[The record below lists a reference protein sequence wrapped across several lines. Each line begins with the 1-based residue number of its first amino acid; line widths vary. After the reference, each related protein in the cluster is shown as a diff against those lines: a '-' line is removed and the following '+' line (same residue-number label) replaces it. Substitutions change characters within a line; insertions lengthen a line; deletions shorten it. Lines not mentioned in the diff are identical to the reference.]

1 MASIRSRKTA
11 DGSTYYEIRVRM
23 GRGRPELSTRWYPAE
38 GWSQHTID
46 RELTKAAAEY
56 ERRCKAGE
64 IVTRKERQERAREE
78 AEKASQVLTVR
89 KYAEN
94 YLNQANIAESTRDGY
109 QRVLDNWIY
118 PAIGD
123 MRITDVTADDIDN
136 LLSGLQNSGKA
147 HSSCVKCYAVLSG
160 MFKKAYK
167 KDVVPKNPMD
177 KVDRPKPRKDEL
189 VSDEPD
195 SCTVEE
201 VRYVLECLAKEPLH
215 WQVYVRLLLDTGC
228 RRGELTALK
237 WSAVDFKN
245 SQIEIAANACY
256 TPKAGTYIDTPKNRR
271 KRTIDI
277 WPETLALLKKIK
289 REQTKSGIV
298 SQFVF
303 PKKDH
308 PNEPMFP
315 TAPTKYLAR
324 FSERYGIHVYPH
336 KMRHTYASLAI
347 TNGAD
352 VASVSENLGHSDTSV
367 TLKVY
372 TEANKE
378 SRKRASDIV
387 REAIKAG

>member
-1 MASIRSRKTA
+1 MPSIDKTEN
-11 DGSTYYEIRVRM
+11 GSYRIRVRR
-23 GRGRPELSTRWYPAE
+23 GRGLPTASMRWTAPE
-38 GWSQHTID
+38 GWSQRVIE
-46 RELTKAAAEY
+46 RELAKVAAEF
-56 ERRCKAGE
+56 ERQVKAGE
-64 IVTRKERQERAREE
+64 IVTAKEQKERDKAAAAAAARI
-78 AEKASQVLTVR
+78 LTVR
-89 KYAEN
+89 KYGAAFLE
-94 YLNQANIAESTRDGY
+94 QSNIAESTRDGY
-109 QRVLDNWIY
+109 QRILDNWIH

-136 LLSGLQNSGKA
+136 LLRRLQLSGKA
-147 HSSCVKCYAVLSG
+147 HASCVKCYAVLSG
-160 MFKKAYK
+160 MFKRAYR
-167 KDVVPKNPMD
+167 KDVIPKNPMD
-177 KVDRPKPRKDEL
+177 KVDRPKPRKDEF
-189 VSDEPD
+189 VANEPD
-195 SCTVEE
+195 ACTVEE
-201 VRYVLECLAKEPLH
+201 ARYVLECLKKEPLV
-215 WQVYVRLLLDTGC
+215 WQTYVRLLLDTGC

-245 SQIEIAANACY
+245 SQVEIAANACY

-277 WPETLALLKKIK
+277 WPETIALLKKVK
-289 REQTKSGIV
+289 REQAKSGIV

-303 PKKDH
+303 PKKGH

-315 TAPTKYLAR
+315 TAPTRYLSS
-324 FSERYGIHVYPH
+324 FSKRYGIHVYPH

-372 TEANKE
+372 TEANAE